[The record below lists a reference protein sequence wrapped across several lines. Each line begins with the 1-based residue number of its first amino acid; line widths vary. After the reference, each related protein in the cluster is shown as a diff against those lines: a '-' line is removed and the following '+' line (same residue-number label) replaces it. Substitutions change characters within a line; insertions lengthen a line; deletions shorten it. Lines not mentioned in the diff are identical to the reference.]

1 MYLFLIRNC
10 VAATPNLSLC
20 PAQVQV
26 HCLTGHDD
34 TVASILT
41 QSTDP
46 QVTSLSYQGPWHAL
60 ALLSVALRS
69 TT

>member
-1 MYLFLIRNC
+1 M
-10 VAATPNLSLC
+10 
-20 PAQVQV
+20 

-46 QVTSLSYQGPWHAL
+46 QVTLSPGAHPVS
-60 ALLSVALRS
+60 LLSGWDKEGTPESLGKQIVLRGQLPS
-69 TT
+69 